1 MEEQLVA
8 GWNGTSSARREWRK
22 CDAQALSLTP
32 RFLDLTEH
40 FFQVV
45 LFNDHFFYQSS
56 IFFHFPEFF
65 LGGGAVLKV
74 EEAL

>member
-22 CDAQALSLTP
+22 RDAQALSFAP
-32 RFLDLTEH
+32 RFLDLAEH
-40 FFQVV
+40 FLQVV

-56 IFFHFPEFF
+56 IFLHFPKFF
-65 LGGGAVLKV
+65 LGGGAVLEV
-74 EEAL
+74 EEVL